1 MQAITLFGF
10 LVMMKRGQRE
20 EEEVG
25 NKIRHQTL
33 PLKYFCT
40 CFLRFSL

>member
-33 PLKYFCT
+33 PLKI
-40 CFLRFSL
+40 FLHLFFKV

>member
-10 LVMMKRGQRE
+10 LVMMKRGQCEE

-25 NKIRHQTL
+25 NKVRHQTL
-33 PLKYFCT
+33 PLKI
-40 CFLRFSL
+40 FLHLFFKV